1 MNGAWFVTGTDT
13 EIGKTVVAAALLH
26 AFSAQGFRTAALK
39 PVSAGCRRT
48 GEGLRNGD
56 AETLMASASVALP
69 YDTVNPF
76 AFEPPIAPHIAAAEA
91 GTPIEMP
98 VIRGTLEQAQ
108 ARAEIVVVE
117 GAGGWLVPLGPDET
131 MADMAD
137 ALQLP
142 VILVV
147 GMRLGCL
154 NHALLTAESIRTRGL
169 PLAGWVGNAVDPE
182 FDRAGA
188 NLQALTERIEAP
200 CLGYVPR
207 LSRPTPERVAGCL
220 HPHRLATED
229 DDTVRIRPG

>member
-13 EIGKTVVAAALLH
+13 GVGKTVVTAALLH
-26 AFSAQGFRTAALK
+26 AFTKQGFRTAALK

-48 GEGLRNGD
+48 AEGLRNED
-56 AETLMASASVALP
+56 AETLMSQASEVLP
-69 YDTVNPF
+69 YETVNPC

-91 GTPIEMP
+91 GIPIETA
-98 VIRGTLEQAQ
+98 VIRQTLGQAE
-108 ARAEIVVVE
+108 AKAEIVLAE
-117 GAGGWLVPLGPDET
+117 GAGGWLVPIGPGET
-131 MADMAD
+131 MADVAD
-137 ALQLP
+137 ALRLP

-154 NHALLTAESIRTRGL
+154 NHALLTAESIRAYGL
-169 PLAGWVGNAVDPE
+169 PLAGWVGSCVDPE

-188 NLQALTERIEAP
+188 NLQALTDRIDAP
-200 CLGYVPR
+200 CLGYVPP

-220 HPHRLATED
+220 YLDRLATE